1 MASRPRRIIVRHET
15 AAANTP
21 LSRVAP
27 SLFHGG
33 TLSIGTPAQN
43 TEAVYD
49 TSADRRR
56 FPAATLIC
64 QRRMMRKTPR
74 ITSLSAAE
82 SLLIMEA
89 IATLAVASLM
99 VAFAPFGRVAKL
111 ARHPENPPPTLSEQ
125 VRHIRAV
132 RRAVAACAHRVPW
145 RAKCIEQGFAA
156 HWMLRRRSIGTVL
169 HYGVARRDTGLIA
182 HVWVRSG
189 STDVIGCENL
199 ADFAE
204 VARFPPSAKA

>member
-1 MASRPRRIIVRHET
+1 MGH
-15 AAANTP
+15 
-21 LSRVAP
+21 L
-27 SLFHGG
+27 
-33 TLSIGTPAQN
+33 QK

-49 TSADRRR
+49 TPADPRR

-64 QRRMMRKTPR
+64 QGRMMRKAPR

-89 IATLAVASLM
+89 IATLAVASL
-99 VAFAPFGRVAKL
+99 VIAFTPFRRVAKL
-111 ARHPENPPPTLSEQ
+111 ARHPESPPPTLSEQ
-125 VRHIRAV
+125 VRQIRAV
-132 RRAVAACAHRVPW
+132 RRAVAASAHRVPW

-169 HYGVARRDTGLIA
+169 HYGVARRDDRLIA

-204 VARFPPSAKA
+204 VARFPPSANA